1 MKKVEI
7 YGSTYFCH
15 PIYDKYATNGFLPI
29 VDIVKKINYF
39 GVEIHD
45 GYSFVKMEKEIYP
58 LHKFVWECFNGVVPE
73 GKVVVHIDGDKSN
86 NVISNLEL
94 TTPNENEVGIMD
106 RLHNIEHI
114 LLLIKNDIKILRF
127 NNCSSVNKK

>member
-58 LHKFVWECFNGVVPE
+58 LHKFVWECFNGIIPE
-73 GKVVVHIDGDKSN
+73 GKVVVHIDGSKRN
-86 NVISNLEL
+86 NVISNLDL
-94 TTPNENEVGIMD
+94 TSPNENDVGIIV
-106 RLHNIEHI
+106 RLLKTEDILFLMKNQLQNIEGI
-114 LLLIKNDIKILRF
+114 LFEK
-127 NNCSSVNKK
+127 